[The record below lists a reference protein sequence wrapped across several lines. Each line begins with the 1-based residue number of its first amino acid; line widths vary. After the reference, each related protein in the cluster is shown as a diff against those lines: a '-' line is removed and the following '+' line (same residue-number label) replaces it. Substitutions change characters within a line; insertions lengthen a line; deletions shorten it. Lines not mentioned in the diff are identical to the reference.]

1 MERAPF
7 DDLLLRQAQACGAE
21 VREGW
26 TVGKFTHEGDSI
38 TVQARDEQGN
48 AETLRGVFLIDASG
62 RGKLTGNQEKL
73 RIVHPDL
80 KKLAA
85 LSGRRDA
92 RPLRQAGRPTLLH
105 FRLLILLQLL
115 FFLGE
120 PFLAVFHERIDRPF
134 GDGVSPFFE
143 RLVGLQFFSE
153 SL

>member
-1 MERAPF
+1 MWATAANPSRSFSGRAVSRLNRRPSKVERAPF

-92 RPLRQAGRPTLLH
+92 RP
-105 FRLLILLQLL
+105 
-115 FFLGE
+115 
-120 PFLAVFHERIDRPF
+120 
-134 GDGVSPFFE
+134 
-143 RLVGLQFFSE
+143 
-153 SL
+153 